1 MHFLDPHGI
10 RMTRFTAG
18 SLQALSVVLLLG
30 SPWWY
35 GGADW
40 QVQQWIF
47 CAGLVLAL
55 LMAFHVAVASASRE
69 WSWSPGGLAWMLFI
83 LGCLAIL
90 QCQPRYPW
98 QDSGGYS
105 PPSVQMQRWALGLI
119 PAPSSI
125 AEDLIQTSPVGG
137 TGSPESSACSLQAV
151 ASEDRLLAMSVE
163 PMTTRA
169 AAGNLFLAALLVCI
183 GSAVFCSR
191 RAYPILLVA
200 LTLLGVLIGLFGI
213 VNVLVPST
221 RTWLALERSNSFAT
235 FVSKNSAGAFLNVAL
250 AAALGLVMWS
260 VQRAWKHS
268 MDRHGQ
274 GGRPWEGLATKPWQ
288 QFLARLDEIQI
299 ASFLALIL
307 IGTALLQTLSRGAIV
322 SGLVAALVALVLTFR
337 GGRSPLAVA
346 ASLIIAAL
354 TVGFMI
360 FFQLDERVLTR
371 LESLGELDIESDS
384 TAGRLYIWN
393 VSWQAAQFYAWLG
406 SGLGTFHFA
415 SLPFQRPTFSAWYYH
430 AESIYCETL
439 VTMGYVGCSIVF
451 MALAWIYRSLRS
463 IYVSERFRDFAPI
476 QAAGFFVLVSQSIHA
491 AVDFALI
498 LPGVYIPAALL
509 MGAALGS
516 RFESHRVIRKLKGRS
531 GGERPSRTSHTEPSD
546 RSGWSVAR
554 SIAMLTFCM
563 FALYYGREAAIP
575 LAVAESVDREF
586 TRLDRL
592 PLEEKGQSRLNQLV
606 ERVAENRAVLD
617 DSPQILQLI
626 GDSLCYD
633 DRMRRWKS
641 RPANSDPKFVW
652 NETAPFL
659 IRLAYDRTDES
670 NRDTWLR
677 SIGGEA
683 RLETLRKA
691 SGFYAKARARSP
703 LDWRPLWGSI
713 YTSLDCPV
721 SDSIVFVPVLQRTSG
736 HLPQLLTSASI
747 FFNDQLSEDAR
758 LRLWKAAMQTSPDA
772 AMGIGRIMVTQY
784 ADGNVPI
791 DIFPTNVYYFYK
803 LAREVFVQ
811 STFPKTHQA
820 LCDRAIEAISNLP
833 KIEVYR
839 AAMLTADVAN
849 EAGDSML
856 EIESLKKYLQWKVD
870 DESTWVRLATL
881 EIQNKRWDEAADT
894 LRKLRQVNSTHPS
907 IPGLSE
913 RILRRSQDR

>member
-1 MHFLDPHGI
+1 
-10 RMTRFTAG
+10 
-18 SLQALSVVLLLG
+18 
-30 SPWWY
+30 
-35 GGADW
+35 
-40 QVQQWIF
+40 
-47 CAGLVLAL
+47 
-55 LMAFHVAVASASRE
+55 
-69 WSWSPGGLAWMLFI
+69 
-83 LGCLAIL
+83 
-90 QCQPRYPW
+90 
-98 QDSGGYS
+98 
-105 PPSVQMQRWALGLI
+105 
-119 PAPSSI
+119 
-125 AEDLIQTSPVGG
+125 
-137 TGSPESSACSLQAV
+137 
-151 ASEDRLLAMSVE
+151 
-163 PMTTRA
+163 
-169 AAGNLFLAALLVCI
+169 
-183 GSAVFCSR
+183 
-191 RAYPILLVA
+191 
-200 LTLLGVLIGLFGI
+200 
-213 VNVLVPST
+213 
-221 RTWLALERSNSFAT
+221 
-235 FVSKNSAGAFLNVAL
+235 
-250 AAALGLVMWS
+250 
-260 VQRAWKHS
+260 
-268 MDRHGQ
+268 
-274 GGRPWEGLATKPWQ
+274 
-288 QFLARLDEIQI
+288 
-299 ASFLALIL
+299 
-307 IGTALLQTLSRGAIV
+307 
-322 SGLVAALVALVLTFR
+322 
-337 GGRSPLAVA
+337 
-346 ASLIIAAL
+346 
-354 TVGFMI
+354 
-360 FFQLDERVLTR
+360 
-371 LESLGELDIESDS
+371 
-384 TAGRLYIWN
+384 
-393 VSWQAAQFYAWLG
+393 
-406 SGLGTFHFA
+406 
-415 SLPFQRPTFSAWYYH
+415 
-430 AESIYCETL
+430 
-439 VTMGYVGCSIVF
+439 
-451 MALAWIYRSLRS
+451 
-463 IYVSERFRDFAPI
+463 
-476 QAAGFFVLVSQSIHA
+476 
-491 AVDFALI
+491 
-498 LPGVYIPAALL
+498 
-509 MGAALGS
+509 
-516 RFESHRVIRKLKGRS
+516 
-531 GGERPSRTSHTEPSD
+531 
-546 RSGWSVAR
+546 
-554 SIAMLTFCM
+554 MLTFCM